1 MQHLIT
7 LLQACWSVTGQMAP
21 YLILGFFISGILS
34 VMISPRW
41 VEKHLGG
48 SRYGSIIKATLLGV
62 PLPLCSC
69 GVIPVAAS
77 LRKHGANKGATT
89 SFLIS
94 TPQTGVD
101 SILATYG
108 LLGPFF
114 AWFRPLAALITGIVG
129 GLLVSFVDE
138 DSPVQQN
145 SRQTTPDE
153 KLSFLQ
159 KCKAALAYG
168 FITLPGEIARALIV
182 GIIIAGLISTFISSD
197 FISQYVGNYYL
208 TMLLMLAIG
217 IPIYVCSTSS
227 IPIALGFMHM
237 GVSPGAAFVFLISGP
252 ATNAAAISVVFKI
265 LGRTSAII
273 YIATVMLGSLAGG
286 IAFDYLNQN
295 FSTGLLSSFQPA
307 CHVTLSLFETV
318 SAVFMVIILAFSW
331 YKSRTATTCCS
342 SCSAAPDL
350 PKLVISVEGMS
361 CNNCAN
367 AVKEAIMEIE
377 GVSNAMVL
385 LAEKRAEI
393 YGDFRHEPVLQ
404 AINDLGYT
412 ASLPAKD

>member
-1 MQHLIT
+1 M
-7 LLQACWSVTGQMAP
+7 
-21 YLILGFFISGILS
+21 
-34 VMISPRW
+34 
-41 VEKHLGG
+41 
-48 SRYGSIIKATLLGV
+48 
-62 PLPLCSC
+62 
-69 GVIPVAAS
+69 
-77 LRKHGANKGATT
+77 
-89 SFLIS
+89 
-94 TPQTGVD
+94 
-101 SILATYG
+101 
-108 LLGPFF
+108 
-114 AWFRPLAALITGIVG
+114 
-129 GLLVSFVDE
+129 
-138 DSPVQQN
+138 
-145 SRQTTPDE
+145 
-153 KLSFLQ
+153 
-159 KCKAALAYG
+159 
-168 FITLPGEIARALIV
+168 
-182 GIIIAGLISTFISSD
+182 GIIIAGLISTFISPD

-342 SCSAAPDL
+342 SCSANASPVTPDL
-350 PKLVISVEGMS
+350 IINIEGMS
-361 CNNCAN
+361 CNNCAK

-393 YGDFRHEPVLQ
+393 YGDFRKEPILQ

-412 ASLPAKD
+412 ASLPARG